1 MNFQAPNMMPAPNAG
16 PPMGNPPILGQQVP
30 GMSGG
35 LPSLSGLSVLNNP
48 IPQELDGGDDMVA
61 SYAGGGA
68 VEQAEQVRQHGRGED
83 TVLVHMTPGEV
94 GGLQALAMAHGGSLT
109 INPQTGLPEAG
120 FLKKVFKKLLPTLA
134 GVGLSFIPGV
144 GPLAA
149 AALTAAGGTAAT
161 GSLKKGLMA
170 GLQAYGGASLATSLG
185 SQGVFGAKAATAAAP
200 SAAAGAAPASGI
212 TTNLGGGIA
221 SLSPQQV
228 AQYTAAQAAAPAAS
242 GITTNLGG
250 LASLNPLNA
259 AQVAQYAAPQAAA
272 STAKTGLAGVMQGFG
287 EAAKKGVPT
296 ALQKFAPA
304 VAGMGLMQG
313 VTGALS
319 PSSGVR
325 TATGQIDNS
334 YQGQYTAQPRNA
346 TFAPDTQDILS
357 SSKERRYFDVDM
369 PEIRNMQ
376 GQVTLAGSSTAPGT
390 QIVKPMLNPKAKK
403 GENMY
408 VFGTETYRPDL
419 VQGAGYAQGGEIEL
433 SDGAFV
439 MDARTV
445 SELGNGSSAAGQEL
459 LAKMGGR
466 PVRGPGD
473 GVSDSVPARIG
484 RKQPARVARDEV
496 IIPADAVKRIG
507 KGNGERGAQKLY
519 SLMNKAHKARKK
531 AKRGQDTGLRRG
543 LA

>member
-48 IPQELDGGDDMVA
+48 MPQELGGEDDMVA

-68 VEQAEQVRQHGRGED
+68 VDQAEQVRQHGRGED

-120 FLKKVFKKLLPTLA
+120 FLKNVFKKLLPTLA

-185 SQGVFGAKAATAAAP
+185 SQGVFGAAKTATKGLTPITEATKAGADVASKAGAVPTGAITKVAGDAAAN
-200 SAAAGAAPASGI
+200 AGQVGI
-212 TTNLGGGIA
+212 NVAKTQGG
-221 SLSPQQV
+221 
-228 AQYTAAQAAAPAAS
+228 
-242 GITTNLGG
+242 LGG
-250 LASLNPLNA
+250 L
-259 AQVAQYAAPQAAA
+259 
-272 STAKTGLAGVMQGFG
+272 MQGFG
-287 EAAKKGVPT
+287 NAAKQGLPS

-319 PSSGVR
+319 ASPGVR

-334 YQGQYTAQPRNA
+334 YQGPYTAQERKA
-346 TFAPDTQDILS
+346 TFAPSTQDVLA

-376 GQVTLAGSSTAPGT
+376 GQLVQPGT
-390 QIVKPMLNPKAKK
+390 STQAGAEIWQPVARQGKVKSGQNLYDFVPTIYQ
-403 GENMY
+403 G
-408 VFGTETYRPDL
+408 R
-419 VQGAGYAQGGEIEL
+419 QGAGYAQGGEIEL

-459 LAKMGGR
+459 LAKMGGH